1 MDGWNPV
8 VDLPEGATAF
18 RQPDER
24 LNGFHLAATD
34 GWRDKATVWDLAYR
48 RQKDEDVGD
57 LTLTHPFR
65 YGHVR
70 VGIHGGVGVSAG
82 DLFST
87 RRNNWLPNPFNLRV
101 TMDYRRVFP
110 FEGDQSYRISS
121 VLHPDGRYRL
131 FIDGKL
137 IAAAIVKNAELDNP
151 IESAELQ
158 PGQASLELELNETIR
173 RTASD
178 IRFGFIP
185 SEEEVIRN

>member
-1 MDGWNPV
+1 
-8 VDLPEGATAF
+8 
-18 RQPDER
+18 
-24 LNGFHLAATD
+24 
-34 GWRDKATVWDLAYR
+34 
-48 RQKDEDVGD
+48 
-57 LTLTHPFR
+57 
-65 YGHVR
+65 
-70 VGIHGGVGVSAG
+70 
-82 DLFST
+82 
-87 RRNNWLPNPFNLRV
+87 
-101 TMDYRRVFP
+101 MDYRRVFP